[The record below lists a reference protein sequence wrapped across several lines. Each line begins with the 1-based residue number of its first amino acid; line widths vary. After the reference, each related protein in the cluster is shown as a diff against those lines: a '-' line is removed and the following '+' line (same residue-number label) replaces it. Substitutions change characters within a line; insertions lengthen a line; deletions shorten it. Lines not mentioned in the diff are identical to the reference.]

1 MDVAPL
7 CPVVGVVCPWEDA
20 LPVEA
25 KPLFRP
31 DALRPHLKA
40 FQLPRPLETYRAI
53 LGKWAEMLASG
64 KADRFKE
71 QEILGDFLND
81 VFCGVLDY
89 ARPADDPDRH
99 TISREKHV
107 QVDGKFADAV
117 LGDFRASKE
126 QFIVAL
132 EGKGPKD
139 PLDRPFAGRHMSAVD
154 QGYRYAINLPC
165 DWIVVTSMRQTR
177 LYYKGCDQRTLERFD
192 TERLADDEAL
202 LKKFVFLLG
211 AARVVPLVGRCHL
224 YALREASETA
234 GRELTKKF
242 YVEYANLR
250 QDGFTRLCHDNPG
263 VAPPIVLACTQK
275 LLDRVLFCAFCEDR
289 GLLPHDTLAK
299 AYQHRDPYHPRP
311 IWDNFR
317 GLFQAINSG
326 NDDLEIPAYNGGLFA
341 PDADLE
347 RLCVPDAV
355 CGYFR
360 DLGLYDYRPLSEATD
375 EESTGSLVDVDILG
389 HIFEQSITD
398 LEKIRSELESGTAP
412 AALEAQKSRRK
423 REGAFYTPAFIT
435 RYNVSQ
441 ALGGVL
447 RDRFERLRLEHHEAA
462 KATAR
467 AVLEN
472 PNVYQLDELSK
483 PQRDALVRFW
493 ECWQDEL
500 ADVKLIDPAC
510 GSGAF
515 LIEAFDQL
523 HAAYEASNDR
533 LQELRGQRTLFD
545 LDRQILQNN
554 LYGVDL
560 NGEAVEICR
569 LSLWIKTAQ
578 RGKVLTSLDHN
589 ILVGNSVVDDMAVD
603 LKAFDWQKAFP
614 EVFDR
619 GGFDVVVANPPY
631 VRQELLG
638 AIKPHLQSHFQSY
651 HGMADLYVYF
661 YELGVKLLR
670 PGGRL
675 SFIVTNKWMKA
686 GYGEPLRRFLAENA
700 WLESVVDF
708 GHAKQIFEDADV
720 FPCILVARKP
730 DDRPKPAA
738 RVCVIPREQLRIDDL
753 ATQIEQEGF
762 EVDAG
767 QLNGEPWQ
775 LEPTGVT
782 ELLAKV
788 RTNSVPLAEFAGV
801 KPLMGIKTG
810 FNDAFL
816 IDTVT
821 KNALVSAD
829 PNCAAII
836 KPYLRGQDIS
846 RWHADWAGLWMIAL
860 KSSENHPWP
869 WADAGDQADAVFA
882 KTYPSLHVHM
892 NQFREPLIKRQDQG
906 RYWWELRSC
915 AYWREFDRPKVVYQE
930 IQFHPSYA
938 LDTTGQL
945 GNNKTF
951 FIACGDLY
959 LAAVLNSPL
968 MWWHNWR
975 YLPHM
980 KDEALTPVAFLMES
994 LPIARPTDSIR
1005 AQIETAVRRLIEI
1018 VGQERST
1025 CRDLLDWLRV
1035 EHGIEKP
1042 SMKLQS
1048 PTALDSD
1055 AFVAEVKKLRGK
1067 KNPLSAAALKGLR
1080 EEYVRSIEPAKAM
1093 AAEAGG
1099 IEQDIGRL
1107 VNEAYGL
1114 TPEEVNLMWRT
1125 APPRMPVPPEAACL
1139 SPR

>member
-1 MDVAPL
+1 M
-7 CPVVGVVCPWEDA
+7 
-20 LPVEA
+20 PVET

-40 FQLPRPLETYRAI
+40 FQLPRPLESYRVI
-53 LGKWAEMLASG
+53 LAKWADMLTSG
-64 KADRFKE
+64 KANRFKE

-81 VFCGVLDY
+81 VFCGALDY

-117 LGDFRASKE
+117 LGDFREAKE
-126 QFIVAL
+126 QFVVAL
-132 EGKGPKD
+132 EGKGPLD
-139 PLDRPFAGRHMSAVD
+139 PLDRPYAGRHMSAVD

-165 DWIVVTSMRQTR
+165 DWIIVTSIRQTR

-192 TERLADDEAL
+192 TERLADNEVL
-202 LKKFVFLLG
+202 LRKFVFLLG

-224 YALREASETA
+224 YALREASETT
-234 GRELTKKF
+234 GRELTRKF
-242 YVEYANLR
+242 YVEYASLR
-250 QDGFTRLCHDNPG
+250 QDAFTRLCHSNPG
-263 VAPPIVLACTQK
+263 MSPHTVLACTQK
-275 LLDRVLFCAFCEDR
+275 LLDRILFCAFCEDR
-289 GLLPHDTLAK
+289 GLLPHDSIAK
-299 AYQHRDPYHPRP
+299 AYQHRNPYHPRP

-317 GLFQAINSG
+317 GLFQAINAG
-326 NDDLEIPAYNGGLFA
+326 NEVLEIPAYNGGLFA
-341 PDADLE
+341 PDDDLD
-347 RLCVPDAV
+347 RLCVPDPV

-360 DLGLYDYRPLSEATD
+360 DLGVYDYRPVSEATD
-375 EESTGSLVDVDILG
+375 DESAGSLVDVDILG

-398 LEKIRSELESGTAP
+398 LEKLRSELERGASP
-412 AALEAQKSRRK
+412 ASLEEQKSRRK
-423 REGAFYTPAFIT
+423 KEGAFYTPAFIT

-447 RDRFERLRLEHHEAA
+447 RDRFERLRREHHEAA

-467 AVLEN
+467 AALEN
-472 PNVYQLDELSK
+472 PNVYLLDKLTK

-493 ECWQDEL
+493 EAWQDEL
-500 ADVKLIDPAC
+500 AAVRLVDPAC

-545 LDRQILQNN
+545 LDRQILENN

-589 ILVGNSVVDDMAVD
+589 ICVGNSVVNDPGIDPR
-603 LKAFDWQKAFP
+603 AFDWLATFP
-614 EVFDR
+614 DVFGH

-631 VRQELLG
+631 VRQELLS
-638 AIKPHLQSHFQSY
+638 AIKPHLQAHFQSY

-661 YELGVKLLR
+661 YELGLKLLR

-686 GYGEPLRRFLAENA
+686 GYGEPLRRFLAQNA

-753 ATQIEQEGF
+753 AMQIEQEGF

-767 QLNGEPWQ
+767 QLDGEPWQ
-775 LEPTGVT
+775 LEPRGVM
-782 ELLAKV
+782 ELLAKIGQ
-788 RTNSVPLAEFAGV
+788 RGMPLREFCGA
-801 KPLMGIKTG
+801 KPCRGILTG

-816 IDTVT
+816 IDTAT
-821 KNALVSAD
+821 KNALVTAD
-829 PNCAAII
+829 PKSAEII
-836 KPYLRGQDIS
+836 KPYLRGQDIA
-846 RWHADWAGLWMIAL
+846 RWHPDWAGLWMIAL

-869 WADAGDQADAVFA
+869 WADSGEEAEAVFA
-882 KTYPSLHVHM
+882 KTYPALHAHM
-892 NQFREPLIKRQDQG
+892 NQFRESLIKRQDQG
-906 RYWWELRSC
+906 RHWWELRSC
-915 AYWREFDRPKVVYQE
+915 AYWREFDRPKVVYQD
-930 IQFHPSYA
+930 ITWRSQFCYDKAGTLS
-938 LDTTGQL
+938 
-945 GNNKTF
+945 NNTVYF
-951 FIACGDLY
+951 LPCANLWVT
-959 LAAVLNSPL
+959 AVLNSPIA
-968 MWWHNWR
+968 WWFSWR
-975 YLPHM
+975 MAVHG
-980 KDEALTPVAFLMES
+980 KDEALRFFTVFVEEF
-994 LPIARPTDSIR
+994 PIPEPTAAQRAEAEARIG
-1005 AQIETAVRRLIEI
+1005 RLINSSKDQQT
-1018 VGQERST
+1018 VV
-1025 CRDLLDWLRV
+1025 RDLLDWLRV

-1042 SMKLQS
+1042 SLKLQS
-1048 PTALDSD
+1048 PTGLDSD
-1055 AFVAEVKKLRGK
+1055 TFVAEVKKLRGR
-1067 KNPLSAAALKGLR
+1067 KNPLSAPALKGLR
-1080 EEYVRSIEPAKAM
+1080 EEYARSIEPARAR
-1093 AAEAGG
+1093 AIEALGL
-1099 IEQDIGRL
+1099 EQEIGCL

-1114 TPEEVNLMWRT
+1114 TPEEVTLMWQT
-1125 APPRMPVPPEAACL
+1125 APPRMPVNTDH
-1139 SPR
+1139 RT